1 MKTLLN
7 RLLVCLAFVLCASH
21 TKADGIYRFQ
31 SLTTSDGLSDNYV
44 RCTLVDSRG
53 LLWIGT
59 DTGLDRYDGYEVKPM
74 NRFLNARFA
83 LSPVEDMQED
93 AEGKVWVFIGRSYSW
108 QFE

>member
-1 MKTLLN
+1 M
-7 RLLVCLAFVLCASH
+7 
-21 TKADGIYRFQ
+21 
-31 SLTTSDGLSDNYV
+31 
-44 RCTLVDSRG
+44 
-53 LLWIGT
+53 WIGT
-59 DTGLDRYDGYEVKPM
+59 DTGLDRNDGYEVKPM